1 MASIPTPATPGTPAA
16 PATPS
21 SAARASAV
29 HTAKS
34 NPSFDGRGGGNAPEN
49 TGGSAG
55 VRALWAALALLGLG
69 ALANVP
75 TVLYHLSEKLPIP
88 WSRLGSESLAWML
101 WLALLPLVVH
111 AARRFPVT
119 RRNWRQ
125 RIVIHLAIGTAVS
138 CAYALLILA
147 KNVAI
152 LALGTGMFTPRPFS
166 LLPSL
171 LFGGLQIYLL
181 LYGASVAA
189 VHALDSHRRLV
200 DRERS
205 TAQLEA
211 DLSKAQLQ
219 VLKMQLEPHF
229 LFNALNAI
237 SAQVH
242 RDPDA
247 AERMIALLS
256 DFLRMSLT
264 RAARDE
270 VTLAEE
276 LSFLGR
282 YLDIQKVRFGDR
294 LTVEN
299 DVDPNVL
306 DAPVPSLILQPIV
319 ENSIRHGVGSRSAPL
334 ALTIRAHRL
343 SNGRLEI
350 VIEDDGPGLPL
361 GEIQEGVG
369 LSNTRGRLAHLFGN
383 DHAFEIMNRA
393 PSGVR
398 VRIEIPRARV
408 DARGLAARERLAA
421 AGGDAS

>member
-1 MASIPTPATPGTPAA
+1 MRWLTT
-16 PATPS
+16 
-21 SAARASAV
+21 
-29 HTAKS
+29 
-34 NPSFDGRGGGNAPEN
+34 
-49 TGGSAG
+49 AG
-55 VRALWAALALLGLG
+55 VLLALG
-69 ALANVP
+69 ALANIP
-75 TVLYHLSEKLPIP
+75 TLLYHLSEKQPIP

-101 WLALLPLVVH
+101 WLALVPFVVL
-111 AARRFPVT
+111 AARKFPVD
-119 RRNWRQ
+119 RRNWPR
-125 RIVIHLAIGTAVS
+125 RIALHLGIGTAVA
-138 CAYALLILA
+138 CAYALLILG
-147 KNVAI
+147 KNLAI
-152 LALGTGMFTPRPFS
+152 MAFGAGFWTPQPLS

-181 LYGASVAA
+181 LYGSTVAA
-189 VHALDSHRRLV
+189 VVALDGHRRLR
-200 DRERS
+200 DRERAA
-205 TAQLEA
+205 AQLEA

-294 LTVEN
+294 LTVE
-299 DVDPNVL
+299 VDAPPEVL
-306 DAPVPSLILQPIV
+306 DAWVPSLILQPII

-334 ALTIRAHRL
+334 ALSIRAQRL
-343 SNGRLEI
+343 ASGRLEI
-350 VIEDDGPGLPL
+350 VVEDDGPGLPL

-369 LSNTRGRLAHLFGN
+369 LSNTRGRLTHLFGA
-383 DHAFEIMNRA
+383 DHGFEISNRA

-398 VRIEIPRARV
+398 VRIEIPPARV
-408 DARGLAARERLAA
+408 DPRGAAARERLAA
-421 AGGDAS
+421 ASENLA